1 MATMLDIA
9 LDADGDLDISG
20 GDLHLIGDGPG
31 IGQLCA
37 GAITTFAGEVFFD
50 IAAGARWHQLLGD
63 KTATDSDFA
72 AEARRLLLNVP
83 GVSSVQN
90 VKVTRD
96 TRRIGTISADC
107 TTDTGALL
115 PVKATVT

>member
-50 IAAGARWHQLLGD
+50 IAAGAR
-63 KTATDSDFA
+63 
-72 AEARRLLLNVP
+72 
-83 GVSSVQN
+83 
-90 VKVTRD
+90 
-96 TRRIGTISADC
+96 
-107 TTDTGALL
+107 
-115 PVKATVT
+115 